1 MNGLRRTD
9 ELSILVIEDDPFTR
23 TTIAGA
29 LTNAGLRVVAA
40 TGDARSAIYAFTMHD
55 PDVIVADLDL
65 GFGPTGIDLARSFR
79 LRKPKLGVV
88 VLTSYTDP
96 RLLRNNIPTMPS
108 GCEYLVKNQISEM
121 QSVKTSVTRA
131 FANVNSEV
139 LVSTGSRIPEWNHDL
154 TQVQI
159 ETLRMVAQGLSN
171 VEIAHQRFVSE
182 KAVEQT
188 ISKIAKALGIPVA
201 TNQNQRVHIAR
212 IFFRLAGQSH

>member
-1 MNGLRRTD
+1 MNRLPQGT
-9 ELSILVIEDDPFTR
+9 ELKVLVIEDDPFAR
-23 TTIAGA
+23 TSISGA
-29 LTNAGLRVVAA
+29 LTNAGLNVVAA
-40 TGDARSAIYAFTMHD
+40 VGDARSAIYSFTMHD

-79 LRKPKLGVV
+79 IRKPKLGIV

-96 RLLRNNIPTMPS
+96 RLLRNDIPVLPP
-108 GCEYLVKNQISEM
+108 GCEYLVKHHISEM
-121 QSVKTSVTRA
+121 QFVKTSVTKA
-131 FANVNSEV
+131 FANVNSDV
-139 LVSTGSRIPEWNHDL
+139 VVSTGTRTPDWIHDL

>member
-1 MNGLRRTD
+1 MNGLQRTD

-40 TGDARSAIYAFTMHD
+40 TGGARSAIYAFTIQN

-79 LRKPKLGVV
+79 LRNPKLGIV

-96 RLLRNNIPTMPS
+96 RLLRNNIPTMPP
-108 GCEYLVKNQISEM
+108 GCEYLVKNQISEI
-121 QSVKTSVTRA
+121 QSLKASVTQA

-171 VEIAHQRFVSE
+171 AEIAHQRFVSE

-188 ISKIAKALGIPVA
+188 ISKIAKALGIPAA

-212 IFFRLAGQSH
+212 IYFRLAGQSH

>member
-1 MNGLRRTD
+1 MNRLPEGTQLKV
-9 ELSILVIEDDPFTR
+9 LVIEDDPFAR
-23 TTIAGA
+23 TSISGA
-29 LTNAGLRVVAA
+29 LTNAGLKVVAA
-40 TGDARSAIYAFTMHD
+40 AGDARSAIHDFTMHD
-55 PDVIVADLDL
+55 PHVIVADLDL
-65 GFGPTGIDLARSFR
+65 GIGPTGIDLARSFR
-79 LRKPKLGVV
+79 LRNPKLGIV

-96 RLLRNNIPTMPS
+96 RIFRNNISEMPA
-108 GCEYLVKNQISEM
+108 GCDYLVKNQISSIET
-121 QSVKTSVTRA
+121 VKAAVTNA
-131 FANVNSEV
+131 FNNAQPKA
-139 LVSTGSRIPEWNHDL
+139 LVTFGTRTPDWIHDL